1 MTAPALEVEVVEQAG
16 DWARHGQIEALVIEA
31 TRAMSGHPQVRR
43 RLTDAGVACV
53 ALADD
58 ATVRVLNRQWRQ
70 QDKATNVLSFPA
82 ASPARAETLGDIVL
96 ALETVEREAAEQGIP
111 FAHHLQHLV
120 VHGLLHLLGLDHETE
135 AQAREM
141 EAIEVEVLAGLDVAD
156 PYKDELV

>member
-1 MTAPALEVEVVEQAG
+1 MAPT
-16 DWARHGQIEALVIEA
+16 GQ
-31 TRAMSGHPQVRR
+31 
-43 RLTDAGVACV
+43 
-53 ALADD
+53 
-58 ATVRVLNRQWRQ
+58 
-70 QDKATNVLSFPA
+70 ATNVLSFPA
-82 ASPARAETLGDIVL
+82 ACPARAETLGDIVL

-141 EAIEVEVLAGLDVAD
+141 EAVEVEVLAGLDVAD